1 MFFEQ
6 HSDEPPATPSLW
18 THYKETSQ
26 SPINMTKRA
35 REMTEPLLREMIGL
49 LDPWLARI
57 TAYHMGWCDSH
68 GALTQV
74 NASKMLRPT
83 LCILAA
89 EAVGAPAHAAV
100 PGAVAVEL
108 LHNFSLIHDDIID
121 QDEERRQRPT
131 VWKEFGVPAAI
142 LAGDALEALALETLM
157 TRGGE
162 HGAAAARRMA
172 HAMREVVRGQ
182 AEDIQFAHRPW
193 HGPGAVTLSEYR
205 AMAEAKTG
213 EVLAFAIT
221 VGAEL
226 GGVSSTVLAALDRAA
241 RHFGLAFQAVD
252 DVIGIWGDPAVTG
265 KPIYGDLRERK
276 KTLPIIAA
284 LGASDAVAPK
294 LAELLDGESCSA
306 DDLRLAA
313 TLIEQAGGRRAAHA
327 EAQTEIATAWQ
338 HLQSVALT
346 PASRSAL
353 ESLALSFIHRVR

>member
-1 MFFEQ
+1 MIFEQ
-6 HSDEPPATPSLW
+6 HSDETFATLPIGAHGK
-18 THYKETSQ
+18 TTSQ
-26 SPINMTKRA
+26 SPAHMTERA
-35 REMTEPLLREMIGL
+35 RAMTEPVLREMIGL
-49 LDPWLARI
+49 LDPWLALV
-57 TAYHMGWCDSH
+57 TGYHMGWWDRH

-74 NASKMLRPT
+74 NASKMLRPA

-89 EAVGAPAHAAV
+89 EAVGAPAPAAI

-131 VWKEFGVPAAI
+131 LWKEFGIPAAI

-172 HAMREVVRGQ
+172 HAMRKVVRGQ
-182 AEDIQFAHRPW
+182 AEDMQFAQRPW

-226 GGVSSTVLAALDRAA
+226 GGVPPTVLATLDQAA

-252 DVIGIWGDPAVTG
+252 DVIGIWGDPKVTG

-284 LGASDAVAPK
+284 VAASDVVAPK
-294 LAELLDGESCSA
+294 LAELLDGDSCSA

-313 TLIEQAGGRRAAHA
+313 SWIEQAGGRRAAHA
-327 EAQTEIATAWQ
+327 EAQAQIAAAWE
-338 HLQSVALT
+338 HLRSVSLI
-346 PASRSAL
+346 PSFRSAL
-353 ESLALSFIHRVR
+353 ESLALSFINRVR